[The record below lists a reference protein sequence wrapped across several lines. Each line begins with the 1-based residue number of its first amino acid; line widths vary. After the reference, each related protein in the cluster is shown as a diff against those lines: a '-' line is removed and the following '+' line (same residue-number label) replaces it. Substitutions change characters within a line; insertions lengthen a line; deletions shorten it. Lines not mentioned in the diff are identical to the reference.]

1 MRVCSGSICNLIIHV
16 FVFVFIHLFSRKLSL
31 LICCVLFVVAAALFL
46 TCRLA
51 QSIELLI
58 LGRILAGL
66 ASGLTTTVLPMYL
79 IELAPLSLSGTMG
92 VLCSMGVTG
101 GVVVGQVFS
110 LRELFGSDDLWHF
123 ALAFYALLVIAAFCT
138 YRWWPE
144 SPKYLYAIA
153 GEKERAKQGEMI
165 FNWSNLM
172 HSTGWWEC
180 AFVCF
185 IMNIFKG
192 IL

>member
-1 MRVCSGSICNLIIHV
+1 MTKHSY
-16 FVFVFIHLFSRKLSL
+16 HLRKKSL
-31 LICCVLFVVAAALFL
+31 LICFVLFVVAAALFL
-46 TCRLA
+46 TCRVA

-110 LRELFGSDDLWHF
+110 LNEVFGSEEYWHL
-123 ALAFYALLVIAAFCT
+123 ALGFYAVLVIAAFIT
-138 YRWWPE
+138 YLWWPE
-144 SPKYLYAIA
+144 SPKYLYVIA
-153 GEKERAKQGEMI
+153 GEKERAKQGNCE
-165 FNWSNLM
+165 
-172 HSTGWWEC
+172 
-180 AFVCF
+180 
-185 IMNIFKG
+185 
-192 IL
+192 